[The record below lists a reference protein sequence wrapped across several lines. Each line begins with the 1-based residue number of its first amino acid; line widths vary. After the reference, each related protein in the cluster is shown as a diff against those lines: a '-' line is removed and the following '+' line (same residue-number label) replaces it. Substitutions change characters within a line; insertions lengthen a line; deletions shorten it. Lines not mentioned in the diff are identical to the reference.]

1 MKPGDLGGSP
11 ADGMRDAAGVAVRG
25 DGGGEATGEAGGLR
39 PVTPGRAPP
48 YAGAMLSPRTL
59 ARLSSVAAFLNT
71 APGPR
76 GGQEAPERFTAATQL
91 PALVPE
97 LQEGEV
103 RLRLAAAAAVR
114 ARELRERLTRVWAL
128 AATDESAAV
137 ERVNELLAEAGPLRL
152 TAGGD
157 VVGLAPAQ
165 VPADAVERLATMA
178 TLALAETAMDGELA
192 RLRVCEGED
201 CENALVDGSRNRSKR
216 FCDEANCAN
225 RTHVRSYRARLA
237 EAAEAAPATDPAGPE
252 EAEATEAVVDEA
264 APADEPLQETE
275 KEKKERR
282 KAQKKA
288 RKKAEKKAG
297 KKKSDKKKSDKKKD

>member
-39 PVTPGRAPP
+39 PVTLGRAPP

-137 ERVNELLAEAGPLRL
+137 DAVNELLAEAGPLRL

-165 VPADAVERLATMA
+165 VPADAVERLAAMA

-201 CENALVDGSRNRSKR
+201 CANALVDASRNRSKR

-252 EAEATEAVVDEA
+252 EAEAPETAVDSE
-264 APADEPLQETE
+264 APADEPRQETE
-275 KEKKERR
+275 KEEKERR
-282 KAQKKA
+282 KAEKKA

-297 KKKSDKKKSDKKKD
+297 KKKSDKKKD

>member
-1 MKPGDLGGSP
+1 
-11 ADGMRDAAGVAVRG
+11 
-25 DGGGEATGEAGGLR
+25 
-39 PVTPGRAPP
+39 
-48 YAGAMLSPRTL
+48 MLSAPTL
-59 ARLSSVAAFLNT
+59 SRLASLAAFLNT
-71 APGPR
+71 APGLR
-76 GGQEAPERFTAATQL
+76 GGQPADERFTAATQL
-91 PALVPE
+91 PSLVPE
-97 LQEGEV
+97 LQEDEV

-114 ARELRERLTRVWAL
+114 GRELRGRLAEVWAL
-128 AATDESAAV
+128 AAVDEAAAV
-137 ERVNELLAEAGPLRL
+137 ERVNALLAAAGPLRL

-165 VPADAVERLATMA
+165 VPADAVERLAAMA
-178 TLALAETAMDGELA
+178 ALALAETAMDGELT

-201 CENALVDGSRNRSKR
+201 CENALVDASRNRSKR

-252 EAEATEAVVDEA
+252 EAEAPEAVVDSEAPEA
-264 APADEPLQETE
+264 AVDSEAAADEPRRETK

-282 KAQKKA
+282 KAEKKA

-297 KKKSDKKKSDKKKD
+297 KKKSDKKKD

>member
-165 VPADAVERLATMA
+165 VPADAVERLAAMA
-178 TLALAETAMDGELA
+178 ALALAETAMDGELT

-201 CENALVDGSRNRSKR
+201 CENALVDASRNRSKR